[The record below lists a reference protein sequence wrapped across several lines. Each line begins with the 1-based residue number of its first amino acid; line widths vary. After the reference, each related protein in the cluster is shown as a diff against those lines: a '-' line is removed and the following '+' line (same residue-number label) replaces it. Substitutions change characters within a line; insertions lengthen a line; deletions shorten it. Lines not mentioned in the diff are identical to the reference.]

1 MNRNEKD
8 HVLELAQAL
17 AVRTNKETEDII
29 RIFQEVS
36 EAVPNGR
43 PIIRL
48 EILEKR
54 LGLTEGFFRK
64 ALI

>member
-54 LGLTEGFFRK
+54 LELTEGFFRK